1 MKVRSVNI
9 TDKPAWLALRRRLAP
24 ALDEREHDRDWTR
37 MMDARGRRA
46 TLVCVD
52 DDGAM
57 LGMIE
62 VSRRVDAEDVASGPV
77 GWVDTL
83 HVEPGEHREES
94 ARALT
99 DAAARWAQ
107 AHGCRALASDTSLDN
122 QWEQRLHVE
131 LGFEEI
137 ARKVI
142 YRKTLRSAPV
152 PAVDAEGDARTAAPV
167 VAVIAPPGGSPGQSS
182 IRSSMGSSPTELD
195 VGAMHEHEHE
205 SARDWPAWWPGPVR
219 AAIIVLGLVC
229 LYFTDL
235 FSGSVF
241 FGVVLPMVDVA
252 FIVYVLILFVDIK
265 YRRKTDAAD
274 RHLHLLQ
281 GSNDGE

>member
-24 ALDEREHDRDWTR
+24 ALDDRAHERDWTR
-37 MMDARGRRA
+37 MMDERGRRA

-52 DDGAM
+52 DDDAM
-57 LGMIE
+57 LGLLE
-62 VSRRVDAEDVASGPV
+62 VSRRVDSDAIASGPV
-77 GWVDTL
+77 GWIETL
-83 HVEPGEHREES
+83 HVEPGAHREQS

-107 AHGCRALASDTSLDN
+107 MRGCRALAADTTLDN
-122 QWEQRLHVE
+122 QWAQKLHLD

-142 YRKTLRSAPV
+142 FRKALETAPSQPAEAPV
-152 PAVDAEGDARTAAPV
+152 EIGVVRPALQVATGAAAIEVDAGAGAP
-167 VAVIAPPGGSPGQSS
+167 
-182 IRSSMGSSPTELD
+182 E
-195 VGAMHEHEHE
+195 
-205 SARDWPAWWPGPVR
+205 WPSWWPGPVR

-229 LYFTDL
+229 LYFTDV

-241 FGVVLPMVDVA
+241 FGVVLPMIDVV
-252 FIVYVLILFVDIK
+252 FVVYLLVLFVDMK
-265 YRRKTDAAD
+265 YRRKTGAGD
-274 RHLHLLQ
+274 RHLELLQ

>member
-1 MKVRSVNI
+1 MNVRSVNI

-24 ALDEREHDRDWTR
+24 ALDDREHDRDWTR
-37 MMDARGRRA
+37 MMDERGRRA

-52 DDGAM
+52 DEGAM
-57 LGMIE
+57 LGLIE
-62 VSRRVDAEDVASGPV
+62 VSRRADAADVASGAV

-107 AHGCRALASDTSLDN
+107 TRGCRVLASDTSVDN
-122 QWEQRLHVE
+122 QWEQKLHAE
-131 LGFEEI
+131 LGFEEV

-142 YRKTLRSAPV
+142 YRKALRGAPV
-152 PAVDAEGDARTAAPV
+152 PVAETRGEAPAAVPIAAPIV
-167 VAVIAPPGGSPGQSS
+167 L
-182 IRSSMGSSPTELD
+182 PTAEAD
-195 VGAMHEHEHE
+195 VGSKHD
-205 SARDWPAWWPGPVR
+205 SADDKAGDWPAWWPGPLR
-219 AAIIVLGLVC
+219 AGIIVLGLVC

-235 FSGSVF
+235 FSGSMF
-241 FGVVLPMVDVA
+241 YGVVLPMLDVV
-252 FIVYVLILFVDIK
+252 FIVYVLVLFVDMK

-274 RHLHLLQ
+274 RHLELLQ
-281 GSNDGE
+281 SSNDGE

>member
-24 ALDEREHDRDWTR
+24 ALDDRAHERDWTR
-37 MMDARGRRA
+37 MMDERGRRA

-52 DDGAM
+52 DDGAV
-57 LGMIE
+57 LGMLE
-62 VSRRVDAEDVASGPV
+62 VSRRVASDVIASGPV
-77 GWVDTL
+77 GWVETL
-83 HVEPGEHREES
+83 HVEPGAHREQS
-94 ARALT
+94 ARELT

-107 AHGCRALASDTSLDN
+107 TRGCRALGADTSLDN
-122 QWEQRLHVE
+122 QWAQKLHLD

-142 YRKTLRSAPV
+142 YRKALQ
-152 PAVDAEGDARTAAPV
+152 
-167 VAVIAPPGGSPGQSS
+167 IAPPRAADSPVEIGVSRPALQVATGAAAAESDAGPSS
-182 IRSSMGSSPTELD
+182 TE
-195 VGAMHEHEHE
+195 
-205 SARDWPAWWPGPVR
+205 WPSWWPGPVR
-219 AAIIVLGLVC
+219 AGIIVLGLVC

-241 FGVVLPMVDVA
+241 FGVVLPMIDVV
-252 FIVYVLILFVDIK
+252 FVVYLLVLFVDMK
-265 YRRKTDAAD
+265 YRRKTGADA
-274 RHLHLLQ
+274 RHLELLQ

>member
-1 MKVRSVNI
+1 MKVRSLNI

-24 ALDEREHDRDWTR
+24 ALDDRAHDRDWTR
-37 MMDARGRRA
+37 MMDERGRRT

-52 DDGAM
+52 DEGGV

-62 VSRRVDAEDVASGPV
+62 VSRRADAEDVASGPV

-107 AHGCRALASDTSLDN
+107 ARGCRVLASDTSVDN
-122 QWEQRLHVE
+122 QWEQKLHVE
-131 LGFEEI
+131 LGFEEV

-142 YRKTLRSAPV
+142 YRRALRSAPISV
-152 PAVDAEGDARTAAPV
+152 VDTRGIAHTDAH
-167 VAVIAPPGGSPGQSS
+167 IASS
-182 IRSSMGSSPTELD
+182 IASPITSPNVLPMAEIDIGANRDGADERSG
-195 VGAMHEHEHE
+195 
-205 SARDWPAWWPGPVR
+205 DWPAWWPGPVR
-219 AAIIVLGLVC
+219 AGIIVLGLVC

-235 FSGSVF
+235 FSGSTF
-241 FGVVLPMVDVA
+241 FGVVLPMVDVV
-252 FIVYVLILFVDIK
+252 FIVYMLVLFVDMK

-274 RHLHLLQ
+274 RHMQLLQ